1 MPRTKCN
8 DLPNRSILHMEALA
22 VRRMKWPVCWVA
34 GQNGR
39 ERSCHDITNLS
50 PGSPARKALG
60 GALCMR
66 PLVSSA
72 LRYGAPLLMRNS
84 SRQTLNNLARASY

>member
-39 ERSCHDITNLS
+39 EGSCHDITNLS
-50 PGSPARKALG
+50 PGSAARKARTGWSSLHASLG
-60 GALCMR
+60 FICLAAWGAFAHEELE
-66 PLVSSA
+66 SA
-72 LRYGAPLLMRNS
+72 D
-84 SRQTLNNLARASY
+84 TE